1 MCAFAQVRKSHLV
14 QQLQLESPLAPFK
27 DKQCHS
33 LRPRGLWHSLP
44 VLVELNGGVGGEIA
58 TLGASQTLDRALIS
72 ENPLRDTSL
81 LSSIYRLSPAEH
93 ISNDFHSTLVLLT
106 GQRVNVMITLAA
118 ILSVPVILRLRKKN
132 NHRYVQGPTAS
143 SKLGLS

>member
-1 MCAFAQVRKSHLV
+1 MISVAVYQMCAFAQVRKSHLV

-44 VLVELNGGVGGEIA
+44 VLVELNGGVGGETA

-81 LSSIYRLSPAEH
+81 LLSIYRLSPAEH
-93 ISNDFHSTLVLLT
+93 ISNNFHSTLVLLT
-106 GQRVNVMITLAA
+106 GQSQCDDYAGCYTFCPRYIK
-118 ILSVPVILRLRKKN
+118 IKK
-132 NHRYVQGPTAS
+132 
-143 SKLGLS
+143 KK